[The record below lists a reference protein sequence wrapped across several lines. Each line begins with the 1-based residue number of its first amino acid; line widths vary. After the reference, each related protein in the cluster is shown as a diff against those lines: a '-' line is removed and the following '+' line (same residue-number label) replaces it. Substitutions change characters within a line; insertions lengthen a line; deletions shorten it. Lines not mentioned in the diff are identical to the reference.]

1 MPYWN
6 RTENPQINPYIYGQ
20 LISDKGAKTVKWGK
34 EWPFQQ
40 MVWQQWDG
48 NMQKNGGAPQPQI
61 TSKKSSRKVSEK
73 PKWNSQ
79 NYETLRRNIDVNPLG
94 LRLRN
99 SFSAR
104 ILDP

>member
-1 MPYWN
+1 MAFPTN
-6 RTENPQINPYIYGQ
+6 GVATMG
-20 LISDKGAKTVKWGK
+20 
-34 EWPFQQ
+34 
-40 MVWQQWDG
+40 G

-61 TSKKSSRKVSEK
+61 TSKSSHKVSEK

-79 NYETLRRNIDVNPLG
+79 NYKTLRRNIDVNPLG